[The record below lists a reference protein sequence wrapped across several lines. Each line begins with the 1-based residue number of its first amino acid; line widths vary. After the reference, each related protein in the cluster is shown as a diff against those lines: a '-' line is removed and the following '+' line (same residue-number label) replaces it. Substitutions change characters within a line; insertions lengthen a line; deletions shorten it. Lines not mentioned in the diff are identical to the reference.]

1 MMHLSANLLG
11 KRQKWIG
18 SNGRT
23 LHARSTTNRATIFT
37 MTSAVN
43 WNSSAY
49 NPNYPHRIVLK
60 FHSAL
65 TWRHPNPA
73 NVSASTELS
82 LTRDDASS
90 LLALLMAAITDFDQ
104 EKGKVSS

>member
-1 MMHLSANLLG
+1 MMHLSAHLLG
-11 KRQKWIG
+11 KRQKWQA

-23 LHARSTTNRATIFT
+23 YHLRSGTNRATTFA
-37 MTSAVN
+37 MTSAVK

-49 NPNYPHRIVLK
+49 NPTFPNLIVLK
-60 FHSAL
+60 FHSSQS
-65 TWRHPNPA
+65 WKRPHPET
-73 NVSASTELS
+73 VGASTELL
-82 LTRDDASS
+82 LTREDASS